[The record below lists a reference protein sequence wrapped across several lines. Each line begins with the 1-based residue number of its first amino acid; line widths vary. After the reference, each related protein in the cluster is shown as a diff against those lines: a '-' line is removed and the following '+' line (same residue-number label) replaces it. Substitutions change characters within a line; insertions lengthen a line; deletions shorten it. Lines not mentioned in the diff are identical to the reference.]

1 MNQIVYSMLQT
12 NLTQI
17 STIREAQ
24 VRAFENKTE
33 WLSGLDSIELVHRVW
48 RQLIFCLKNLSNEQ
62 VTIKP
67 SFIKALIET
76 LGNEN
81 GESNYSAIECCLL
94 IGNHGKEL
102 DYKYEQL
109 VDLLR
114 IVLTKHKENEQLLNM
129 VLNKYWTTIRVQGNI
144 NK

>member
-1 MNQIVYSMLQT
+1 
-12 NLTQI
+12 
-17 STIREAQ
+17 
-24 VRAFENKTE
+24 
-33 WLSGLDSIELVHRVW
+33 SGLDSIELVHRVW

-62 VTIKP
+62 VTVKP

-81 GESNYSAIECCLL
+81 GESNNSAIECCLL

-114 IVLTKHKENEQLLNM
+114 IVLIKHKENEQLL
-129 VLNKYWTTIRVQGNI
+129 
-144 NK
+144 